1 MPPSKPISPEKQQV
15 FEAALPVGTELHNG
29 KTPYII
35 DKVLGAGG
43 FGITYRVSAV
53 IMADNVPIRTSF
65 AVKEF
70 FMKGGER
77 AADGKTVRYT
87 ATMRQT
93 AEECKNDFLVE
104 ARRLNHLSGKSRNIV
119 RVNEAFE
126 ENNTAYYVMQ
136 YLDGGEIS
144 EHIERDGVMTEAQ
157 ALAAIRP
164 IAEAVAIIHR
174 EHLLHLDIKPDN
186 IVLMTAADRS
196 QYPVLIDFG
205 IAKHFTSSGKPTS
218 THSAKGAS
226 DGYAPIEQYSSIDRF
241 APEIDVYALG
251 ATLFTLLTGKIPRKA
266 FDITENDISAALPD
280 TVSKRTRQAIL
291 GAMKKLSE
299 YRTPNVQAFLNS
311 LEEEYALP
319 MGTVI
324 QSPLVKYKIT
334 RLKEELTDYI
344 VYHAVLHTD
353 DEQKDN
359 TNKSAETAA
368 QPASEQNRQKSVT
381 RVKGEKRNNVQQPS
395 SPSEIE
401 FLIYELFNRSRN
413 KRSDDGTVE
422 NKSTHTQVN
431 IQPIEGIKRA
441 KRLISQTDE
450 SGLPLAEEFHANNTA
465 YVAAMIIR
473 KPPLSKRI
481 SRQLKHISKQMSGA
495 MSAFA
500 AGTAHFARKAAK
512 PVFYSLVV
520 IALGGGAYW
529 GISALVTKLNE
540 PKKETLPV
548 VNSDS
553 IISVNEPVGKDSL
566 DVSASE
572 DSIESDKESL
582 EFPNLEKQTQTH
594 TLVDNKKTE
603 NKEIKQAKK
612 AEENTLKQGTTQ
624 NQTPSQKETQVSSP
638 KTKPVQ
644 IPPKQQPVQPTQGPQ
659 PPQKPVQPKLEPKP
673 HTQPTPPV
681 NNPVSQPKPVNNGNN
696 EVSNTESQGKSE
708 YLKRLEKMKEDEYN
722 RKVESLKK

>member
-87 ATMRQT
+87 VTMRQT

-104 ARRLNHLSGKSRNIV
+104 ARRLNLLSGKSRNIV

-164 IAEAVAIIHR
+164 IAEAVEIIHR

-368 QPASEQNRQKSVT
+368 QPTAEQQNRQKSVT

-422 NKSTHTQVN
+422 NKSTHTQVH

-540 PKKETLPV
+540 PKKETPPV

-553 IISVNEPVGKDSL
+553 IISVNEPVEKDSL

-603 NKEIKQAKK
+603 NKKIKQAKK

-624 NQTPSQKETQVSSP
+624 NQTPSQKETQVASP

-673 HTQPTPPV
+673 HTQPNTPV
-681 NNPVSQPKPVNNGNN
+681 NNSVIQPATNREAEQKA
-696 EVSNTESQGKSE
+696 E
-708 YLKRLEKMKEDEYN
+708 YDKRADQIEKEQYEYN
-722 RKVESLKK
+722 LKIIEKQN